1 MLAGAFSLL
10 LLLAFSLTP
19 LAAELC
25 QLRQGQAGMCF
36 AAPPLLSA
44 GGLLP
49 NIVIAAA
56 PRLMRGGRG
65 RCALEAEA
73 DDWGTGSDQER
84 DREDDASCVRI
95 CRYKKFFYEGETYS
109 IIHSLPQSLTTS
121 FGPLE
126 TRWARFKPID
136 IIILSRCPDLLGGMQ
151 AERERGYQPC
161 RDTHGWDVTW
171 HSTCIIIFSSRR
183 SETKRAMC
191 DTSPHSHVLPA
202 AAAGQVCVGC
212 FRDGFEI
219 RNWSKMSEQER
230 QWSREDAAD
239 RRAEWVAA
247 SAEGGEEES
256 GGVV

>member
-25 QLRQGQAGMCF
+25 QLRPGQAGMCF
-36 AAPPLLSA
+36 AAPPLLPA

-95 CRYKKFFYEGETYS
+95 CRYKKFFYEGETHS
-109 IIHSLPQSLTTS
+109 ILHSLPQSLTTS

-136 IIILSRCPDLLGGMQ
+136 SIILSRCPDLLGGMQ

-161 RDTHGWDVTW
+161 RHTHGRDVTW
-171 HSTCIIIFSSRR
+171 HSTCIITFSSCR
-183 SETKRAMC
+183 SETKLAMC
-191 DTSPHSHVLPA
+191 DTSPHSHVFPA